1 MAKQTFTTGS
11 VLTAT
16 QMNNLNA
23 NDYNWSVDSKSA
35 SYVLVAADAGKRIE
49 MNAAGSTTITVNTGL
64 FTAGD
69 MVYISNIGA
78 GTCTVTAGT
87 ASVNKSANASLALG
101 QYQAGILY
109 FISASSS
116 IFYPY
121 DLGSV
126 ASATS
131 FTLLNSPSGTALT
144 GSTSITVS
152 SLSGYNKLLIR
163 IEGMSTANVSSQIT
177 LKPNGSVFNTR
188 FIRWYFTGA
197 GTFNSDSGTNS
208 LEFFRMDSGS
218 AAGTADAYF
227 FIDAAN
233 STGFKPFQ
241 WWSRGSGTPHQT
253 AGNGFLDGS
262 AVISS
267 IEINSS
273 AGNFDAGTMWI
284 YGAN

>member
-126 ASATS
+126 TSATS
-131 FTLLNSPSGTALT
+131 YTLLNSPSGTALT
-144 GSTSITVS
+144 GSTTITVS
-152 SLSGYNKLLIR
+152 GLSGYNKLAVR
-163 IEGMSTANVSSQIT
+163 IEGMSTANVSSQIMF
-177 LKPNGSVFNTR
+177 KPNASLFDIR
-188 FIRWYFTGA
+188 FVRWYFSGA
-197 GTFNSDSGTNS
+197 GTFNSESGTNS
-208 LEFFRMDSGS
+208 LEIVRMDSGS
-218 AAGTADAYF
+218 AAGTATAYV

-241 WWSRGSGTPHQT
+241 YWSIGTGTPHQA
-253 AGNGFLDGS
+253 AGNGFLTGS

-267 IEINSS
+267 IELNSS
-273 AGNFDAGTMWI
+273 SGNFDAGTIWI